1 MTAPRPY
8 RPARVR
14 FVGSFP
20 KEAPATTLPEIAFV
34 GRSNVGKSSAV
45 NTLLGRKKA
54 ARVSRTP
61 GRTQA
66 INLFELDEQLMFAD
80 LPGYGFAKVP
90 EAEQE
95 RWGRAMERYF
105 AERKELVLVV
115 VLVDARHP
123 GQKLDLQMVEA
134 LRHYERPHLVVA
146 TKLDQVKRSRQARHL
161 KAIAQELGVPRADV
175 LGFSSLDNFG
185 VAEVWERLLAAV
197 AS

>member
-1 MTAPRPY
+1 MSDPRPY
-8 RPARVR
+8 RPAQVR

-20 KEAPATTLPEIAFV
+20 KEAPRTELPEIAFV

-66 INLFELDEQLMFAD
+66 INLFALDERLMFAD

-105 AERKELVLVV
+105 AEREELVLVV

-123 GQKLDLQMVEA
+123 GQRLDIQMVEA
-134 LRHYERPHLVVA
+134 LRFHERPLVVVA
-146 TKLDQVKRSRQARHL
+146 TKLDQVKRSKRARHL
-161 KAIAQELGVPRADV
+161 KAIGKDLGVLREDII
-175 LGFSSLDNFG
+175 GFSSLETLG
-185 VAEVWERLLAAV
+185 VAEVWERLLAA
-197 AS
+197 AGT